1 MRRGVVVINQRI
13 HPTRGLE
20 MKNKI
25 KGTKRLGAT
34 TGGIKKAKANK
45 EAQKKLSKQRAA
57 AQEQK
62 KSNKKKTDSRNLNE
76 RVRTAKGRSTSST
89 NWLKRQLN
97 DPYVRKAKHEGR
109 RSRAAY
115 KLIELNEK
123 HNLLKP
129 GMRVVD
135 LGCAPG
141 GWCEVCIEILGADV
155 NDPKVVGI
163 DYLEMAE
170 IPGVIFLQKDFNDDD
185 APDALI
191 DALGGKKVDLVL
203 SDMAAP
209 TTGHRAT
216 DHLRI
221 IALVELAADFATQIL
236 NPEGIFVAKVFQGGT
251 EHELLSH
258 LKRNFKSTFHAKPPA
273 SRQDSAET
281 YLIAKGFKGSN

>member
-1 MRRGVVVINQRI
+1 
-13 HPTRGLE
+13 
-20 MKNKI
+20 MKGKV
-25 KGTKRLGAT
+25 KGTKRLGSK
-34 TGGIKKAKANK
+34 TGGLKKARANK
-45 EAQKKLSKQRAA
+45 EAQKKIAKQRAQT
-57 AQEQK
+57 QEQK
-62 KSNKKKTDSRNLNE
+62 KPSRKKSTDARNLNE

-141 GWCEVCIEILGADV
+141 GWCEVCTEILGTDV
-155 NDPKVVGI
+155 EDPKVVGI

-191 DALGGKKVDLVL
+191 EALGGKKVDLVL

-216 DHLRI
+216 DHIRI
-221 IALVELAADFATQIL
+221 IALVELAADFAIQIL
-236 NPEGIFVAKVFQGGT
+236 NPNGIFVAKVFQGGT
-251 EHELLSH
+251 EHELLSV
-258 LKRNFKSTFHAKPPA
+258 LKKHFKSTFHAKPPA

-281 YLIAKGFKGSN
+281 YLIAKGFKGNA